1 MAYSLG
7 VDPEF
12 LDESPMLSALLF
24 DLDGT
29 LVDSNPVHYRA
40 WKQILTE
47 FGIDLD
53 QPTYDRQISG
63 RTNAEIVADLLP
75 QLSVAE
81 GAALSDRKE
90 QCYRDWARETL
101 APLAG
106 FDRLWQRLGDRG
118 WRSAVVTNAPRANA
132 ELVLS
137 VVGAGDR
144 AFQSL
149 GPVILAEDCPA
160 GKPDPAP
167 YRIALERV
175 NVAAEQAIAF
185 EDSPAGIRSAVA
197 AGIETIALTTSH
209 PAAQLYGAGATLA
222 IADFHDPALWRR
234 LDEREA

>member
-1 MAYSLG
+1 
-7 VDPEF
+7 
-12 LDESPMLSALLF
+12 MLSALLF

-40 WKQILTE
+40 WKQILAE

-53 QPTYDRQISG
+53 QATYDRLISG
-63 RTNAEIVADLLP
+63 RTNGEIVADLLP

-101 APLAG
+101 QPLAG
-106 FDRLWQRLGDRG
+106 FDRLWGRLGDRG

-137 VVGAGDR
+137 VVGAGGG
-144 AFQSL
+144 AL

-175 NVAAEQAIAF
+175 GVAAADAIAF

-209 PAAQLYGAGATLA
+209 PAAQLYGAGAKLA
-222 IADFHDPALWRR
+222 IADFNDPALWRR

>member
-1 MAYSLG
+1 
-7 VDPEF
+7 
-12 LDESPMLSALLF
+12 MLSALLF

-40 WKQILTE
+40 WKQILAE
-47 FGIDLD
+47 FGMDLD
-53 QPTYDRQISG
+53 LATYGHQISG
-63 RTNAEIVADLLP
+63 RTNGEIVADLLP

-101 APLAG
+101 QPLAG
-106 FDRLWQRLGDRG
+106 FDRLWGRLRDRG

-137 VVGAGDR
+137 VVGAGDG
-144 AFQSL
+144 AL

-160 GKPDPAP
+160 GKPAPAP
-167 YRIALERV
+167 YRIALERIG
-175 NVAAEQAIAF
+175 VAAADAIAF

-222 IADFHDPALWRR
+222 IADFNDPALWRR
-234 LDEREA
+234 LDEREAR

>member
-1 MAYSLG
+1 
-7 VDPEF
+7 
-12 LDESPMLSALLF
+12 MLSALLF

-40 WKQILTE
+40 WKQILAE

-53 QPTYDRQISG
+53 GATYDRQISG

-75 QLSVAE
+75 QLSMAD

-101 APLAG
+101 HPLAG
-106 FDRLWQRLGDRG
+106 FGRLWGRLRDRG

-137 VVGAGDR
+137 VVGAVTGGEKN
-144 AFQSL
+144 SL

-167 YRIALERV
+167 YRIALERLGV
-175 NVAAEQAIAF
+175 SAATAIAF
-185 EDSPAGIRSAVA
+185 EDSPAGIQSAVA

-209 PAAQLYGAGATLA
+209 PTAELYAAGAHLA
-222 IADFHDPALWRR
+222 IADFDDAALWQR
-234 LDEREA
+234 LHEREAD

>member
-1 MAYSLG
+1 
-7 VDPEF
+7 
-12 LDESPMLSALLF
+12 MLSALLF

-47 FGIDLD
+47 FGIELD

-101 APLAG
+101 EPLAG
-106 FDRLWQRLGDRG
+106 FERLWGRLGDRG

-137 VVGAGDR
+137 VVGAGNEGASR
-144 AFQSL
+144 SL

-167 YRIALERV
+167 YRIALERIG
-175 NVAAEQAIAF
+175 VAAADAIAF

-222 IADFHDPALWRR
+222 IADFNDPALWRR